1 MYSLREGTEKVSGLL
16 GGVEIKMKIAFGE
29 VKNCTLSRVNKDQ
42 D

>member
-1 MYSLREGTEKVSGLL
+1 MYSLREGQEKVSGQL
-16 GGVEIKMKIAFGE
+16 GGVKIRVKIALGE